1 MRSIGYV
8 TPNLLGCVRAVYKL
22 RHAWLIDGGGGVGT
36 IAAACCYEPN
46 TRTLNRVLKLTTLK
60 PTVLQ
65 QTMYPHT
72 VQP

>member
-1 MRSIGYV
+1 MQPISYIMH
-8 TPNLLGCVRAVYKL
+8 NLLGCVRAVYRL

-60 PTVLQ
+60 HTVLQ